1 MFLPHFCF
9 LCSPNR
15 DIWYFKEKSDFFQKS
30 LILAPHL
37 KICHFSNPT
46 FSKIHSFSKS
56 QILVISALKTQNYH
70 NYTIFDHFYPFW
82 ALNDWNFWFLK
93 ISKFQNFSA
102 VVNCPSKNY
111 REKISFRPI
120 SSVLVSNCVEL
131 ITFSN
136 KTQKSIKLVILLAIW
151 WTLCRICCHFDLV
164 KISKWRI
171 FKYGIKFEI
180 FKKKSLFSLKYHI
193 SI

>member
-1 MFLPHFCF
+1 MRFLPHFCF

-15 DIWYFKEKSDFFQKS
+15 DIWYFEEKSDFFQKS

-93 ISKFQNFSA
+93 ISKFQN
-102 VVNCPSKNY
+102 Y
-111 REKISFRPI
+111 IYLEKIQSCTTWLYRD
-120 SSVLVSNCVEL
+120 
-131 ITFSN
+131 TFFDG
-136 KTQKSIKLVILLAIW
+136 
-151 WTLCRICCHFDLV
+151 RIYFQDFV
-164 KISKWRI
+164 
-171 FKYGIKFEI
+171 
-180 FKKKSLFSLKYHI
+180 FSLSRTWKHKVHPQHY
-193 SI
+193 